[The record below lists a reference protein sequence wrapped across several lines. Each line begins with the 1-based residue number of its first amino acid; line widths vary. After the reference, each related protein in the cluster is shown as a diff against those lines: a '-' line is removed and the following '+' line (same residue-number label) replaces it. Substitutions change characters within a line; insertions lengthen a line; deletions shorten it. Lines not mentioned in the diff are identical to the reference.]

1 MTSIPPS
8 LPPFA
13 LWSGADEATR
23 RALLIAH
30 RTTEASKH
38 LIAIDRA
45 HIRLVPILTDLSADL
60 AADYL
65 IKTLEFRKY
74 FPEMVAEIQS
84 LHRFSAPEVER
95 FLDQKLREQKQFGGD
110 ALPTL
115 GKPDTAPD
123 QS

>member
-1 MTSIPPS
+1 MSSIPPS
-8 LPPFA
+8 IPPFA

-23 RALLIAH
+23 RAMLIAY
-30 RTTEASKH
+30 RTTEAGKH

-45 HIRLVPILTDLSADL
+45 HIRLVPLLTDLSEEL

-95 FLDQKLREQKQFGGD
+95 FLAQRFREQKQFDSD
-110 ALPTL
+110 ALPSAT
-115 GKPDTAPD
+115 PDATTDPT
-123 QS
+123 